1 MPGDFS
7 DSLAVEAKT
16 MRKSTLA
23 LALAATAWIAVAQSQ
38 TFRPSIYSHWGQVW
52 GTYVW
57 ETQMGSGNH
66 LPALITFHI
75 DGTITGSDGSMFGAL
90 NPKIRTTPL
99 HGVWERTGWQSIG
112 GSSLY
117 LVFDSTTGAVL
128 KYGRARSSLQFAD
141 DFNSFQGKIF
151 IETLT
156 CAAPLTCPDPSDPTA
171 KWDANPTMPPD
182 GFAVTGRRFERV
194 AAGPLP

>member
-1 MPGDFS
+1 MRNLVLGMALVAAALCAS
-7 DSLAVEAKT
+7 AETQAVHT
-16 MRKSTLA
+16 NLS
-23 LALAATAWIAVAQSQ
+23 
-38 TFRPSIYSHWGQVW
+38 SHWGQIW

-57 ETQMGSGNH
+57 QTQMGSGNH

-112 GSSLY
+112 GTSLY
-117 LVFDSTTGAVL
+117 LVLDASTGAVL
-128 KYGRARSSLQFAD
+128 KYGRARSSLQFD
-141 DFNSFQGKIF
+141 GDFNSFQGKFF

-156 CAAPLTCPDPSDPTA
+156 CLTPFTCPDPLDPA
-171 KWDANPTMPPD
+171 ASWEANPTMPAD
-182 GFAVTGRRFERV
+182 GFPVSGRRLDRV
-194 AAGPLP
+194 AAVPLQQ